1 MAVWSGCVWGA
12 AEWGTPWDWEDWR
25 LNTFGLLT
33 LLALFLVLG
42 RQSQPDGV
50 ESRDT
55 FSTFGLYGFVL
66 VPLTY
71 VATRIW
77 VIRHPGPVIA
87 GEEGSSISGDMA
99 LVLMIG
105 ALSFT
110 ILIVGHIITSME
122 ITKFEQRLERLQK
135 RLDGE

>member
-1 MAVWSGCVWGA
+1 M
-12 AEWGTPWDWEDWR
+12 
-25 LNTFGLLT
+25 
-33 LLALFLVLG
+33 
-42 RQSQPDGV
+42 
-50 ESRDT
+50 
-55 FSTFGLYGFVL
+55 
-66 VPLTY
+66 
-71 VATRIW
+71 ATRIW

-87 GEEGSSISGDMA
+87 GEEGSSISDDMA
-99 LVLMIG
+99 FVLMIG